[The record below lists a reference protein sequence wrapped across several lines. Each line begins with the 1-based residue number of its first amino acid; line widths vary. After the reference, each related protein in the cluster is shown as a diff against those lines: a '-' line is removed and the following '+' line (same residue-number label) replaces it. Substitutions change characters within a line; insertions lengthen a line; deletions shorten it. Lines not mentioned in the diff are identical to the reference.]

1 MSHKNMTPRA
11 FALMPAVDIQ
21 DGKAVRLVQGAAGS
35 ETDYGDPVAAARSWV
50 DQGAG
55 WLHVVDLDRA
65 FGRGS
70 NADVVAQVVAAVRDR
85 VEVVEVAGGIRDD
98 ESLAGALATGAT
110 RVVIGT
116 AALERPDWVA
126 AAIEAHGDRIAVS
139 LDVRGT
145 TLAARGWTEEGGD
158 LFDAL
163 TRLDAAGCARY
174 IVTDVER
181 DGTMEGPH
189 FHLLHRVCK
198 HTDRPVMASGGIAKL
213 EDLHKLV
220 EMMPEGIEGAIVGR
234 ALYDNAFT
242 LADAIAAVQA
252 RFDFFQWGPPQP

>member
-1 MSHKNMTPRA
+1 MSKHMTPRP

-21 DGKAVRLVQGAAGS
+21 QGAAVRLVQGAAGT
-35 ETDYGDPVAAARSWV
+35 ETDYGDPVRAAESWV

-70 NADVVAQVVAAVRDR
+70 NADVVAQVVRAVRDR

-98 ESLAGALATGAT
+98 ESLEAALATGAT
-110 RVVIGT
+110 RAVIGT
-116 AALERPDWVA
+116 AALESPEWVA
-126 AAIEAHGDRIAVS
+126 AAIDAHGDRIAVS

-158 LFDAL
+158 LFEAL
-163 TRLDAAGCARY
+163 ERLDAAGCARY

-198 HTDRPVMASGGIAKL
+198 HTDRPVMASGGIATL

-220 EMMPEGIEGAIVGR
+220 EMMPDGIEGAIVGR
-234 ALYDNAFT
+234 ALYDGAFS
-242 LADAIAAVQA
+242 LSDAIVAVQA

>member
-1 MSHKNMTPRA
+1 MSKQHMAPRP
-11 FALMPAVDIQ
+11 FVLMPAVDIQ
-21 DGKAVRLVQGAAGS
+21 QGTAVRLVQGEAGS
-35 ETDYGDPVAAARSWV
+35 ETGYGDPVRAAESWV
-50 DQGAG
+50 DQGAR

-70 NADVVAQVVAAVRDR
+70 NAEVVARVVAAVRDR

-98 ESLAGALATGAT
+98 ESLAAAPATGAQ

-116 AALERPDWVA
+116 AALESPDWVA
-126 AAIEAHGDRIAVS
+126 SAIAAHGDRIAVS

-145 TLAARGWTEEGGD
+145 TLAARGWTQEGGD
-158 LFDAL
+158 LFEAL
-163 TRLDAAGCARY
+163 DRLDAAGCARY

-198 HTDRPVMASGGIAKL
+198 HTERPVIASGGIAKL

-220 EMMPEGIEGAIVGR
+220 EMMPDGIEGAIVGR

-252 RFDFFQWGPPQP
+252 RFDFFEWGPPQP

>member
-1 MSHKNMTPRA
+1 MSHRNMTPRA

-21 DGKAVRLVQGAAGS
+21 QGTAVRLVQGELGS
-35 ETDYGDPVAAARSWV
+35 ETGYGDPVRAAESWV
-50 DQGAG
+50 NQGG
-55 WLHVVDLDRA
+55 QWLHVVDLDRA

-70 NADVVAQVVAAVRDR
+70 NADLVARVVRAVRDR

-98 ESLAGALATGAT
+98 ESLEAALATGAT
-110 RVVIGT
+110 RAVIGT
-116 AALERPDWVA
+116 AALEQPDWVA
-126 AAIEAHGDRIAVS
+126 SAISKYGDRIAVS

-158 LFDAL
+158 VFEAI

-181 DGTMEGPH
+181 DGTMHGPH

-198 HTDRPVMASGGIAKL
+198 HTDRPIMASGGIAKL

-220 EMMPEGIEGAIVGR
+220 EMMPDGIEGAVVGR

-252 RFDFFQWGPPQP
+252 RFDFFEWGPPQP

>member
-1 MSHKNMTPRA
+1 MSKHMEPRP
-11 FALMPAVDIQ
+11 FVLLPAVDIQ
-21 DGKAVRLVQGAAGS
+21 DGQAVRLVKGAAGS
-35 ETDYGDPVAAARSWV
+35 ETNYGDPVKAAQSWV
-50 DQGAG
+50 EQGAR

-70 NADVVAQVVAAVRDR
+70 NADVVAQVVAAVKDS

-98 ESLAGALATGAT
+98 ESLSAALATGAT
-110 RVVIGT
+110 RAVIGT
-116 AALERPDWVA
+116 AAMENPDWVD
-126 AAIEAHGDRIAVS
+126 AAIATHGAAIAVS

-145 TLAARGWTEEGGD
+145 TLAARGWTQEGGD
-158 LFDAL
+158 IFEAI

-189 FHLLHRVCK
+189 FHLLHRVLK
-198 HTDRPVMASGGIAKL
+198 HTNTPVIASGGIAKL

-220 EMMPEGIEGAIVGR
+220 EMMPDGIEGAIVGR
-234 ALYDNAFT
+234 ALYDGAFT
-242 LADAIAAVQA
+242 LADAIATIEP
-252 RFDFFQWGPPQP
+252 RFDFFEWGPPQP

>member
-1 MSHKNMTPRA
+1 MSKPHMTPRP

-21 DGKAVRLVQGAAGS
+21 QGSAVRLVKGAAGT
-35 ETDYGDPVAAARSWV
+35 ETDYGDPVAAAKSWV

-70 NADVVAQVVAAVRDR
+70 NADIVAQVVAAVRDT

-98 ESLAGALATGAT
+98 ASLAAALATGAT

-116 AALERPDWVA
+116 AALESPDWVA
-126 AAIEAHGDRIAVS
+126 SAIASHGDRIAVS

-145 TLAARGWTEEGGD
+145 TLAARGWTQEGGD
-158 LFDAL
+158 LFE
-163 TRLDAAGCARY
+163 TISRLDVAGCARY
-174 IVTDVER
+174 VVTDVDR

-198 HTDRPVMASGGIAKL
+198 HTDRPIMASGGIAKL

-220 EMMPEGIEGAIVGR
+220 EMMPDGIEGAIVGR
-234 ALYDNAFT
+234 ALYDGAFS

-252 RFDFFQWGPPQP
+252 RFDFYQWGPPQP

>member
-1 MSHKNMTPRA
+1 MERRS

-21 DGKAVRLVQGAAGS
+21 AGAAVRLVQGAPGS
-35 ETDYGDPVAAARSWV
+35 ETDYGDPVRAAQKWV
-50 DQGAG
+50 DEGAG

-65 FGRGS
+65 FGKGS
-70 NADVVAQVVAAVRDR
+70 NADVVAKVVQAVRDR

-98 ESLAGALATGAT
+98 ESLDAALATGAT

-116 AALERPDWVA
+116 AALEQPDWVA
-126 AAIEAHGDRIAVS
+126 GAIAKHGDKIAVS

-145 TLAARGWTEEGGD
+145 TLAGRGWTQEGGD
-158 LFDAL
+158 LFEAL
-163 TRLDAAGCARY
+163 SRLDGEGCARY

-198 HTDRPVMASGGIAKL
+198 HTDRPVIASGGIARL

-220 EMMPEGIEGAIVGR
+220 EMMPDGIEGAIVGR
-234 ALYDNAFT
+234 ALYDGAFS

-252 RFDFFQWGPPQP
+252 RFDFFEWGPPQP